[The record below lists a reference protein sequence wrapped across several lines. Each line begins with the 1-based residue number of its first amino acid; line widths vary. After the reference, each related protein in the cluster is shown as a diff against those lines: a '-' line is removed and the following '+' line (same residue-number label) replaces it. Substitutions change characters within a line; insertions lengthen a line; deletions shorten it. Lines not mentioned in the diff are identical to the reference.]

1 MLEALPPSQP
11 VSSSP
16 MDSRLTVLD
25 TANIYEEHFTS
36 SMPIC
41 FPYMFLKLENKIYVF
56 CLYAYGLWMYV
67 VPVEARRG
75 HWIPPWSYRWLS
87 HVGPLEEQSVLPTP
101 EPSLHVFR
109 YNVGFTLLVSS
120 WAGQGQVQ
128 IPAVYLQ
135 DGEVR
140 RKKEEVERGRKR
152 GGKERERTGK

>member
-56 CLYAYGLWMYV
+56 CLYTYGLWMFA
-67 VPVEARRG
+67 VPVEVRRG
-75 HWIPPWSYRWLS
+75 HWIS
-87 HVGPLEEQSVLPTP
+87 PLELSVVLSCGSSGGAVSAPNP
-101 EPSLHVFR
+101 WAISPCFQIQCRLH
-109 YNVGFTLLVSS
+109 LVSQLLS
-120 WAGQGQVQ
+120 WPRAGSNPSSLPPGW
-128 IPAVYLQ
+128 
-135 DGEVR
+135 GS
-140 RKKEEVERGRKR
+140 EEEKGR
-152 GGKERERTGK
+152 GGKREEKRG